1 MVQINFARREVNCK
15 IVYYGPGLSGKTTNL
30 EVVHKKAPPD
40 RRGEL
45 TSIATEGDRTLFFDY
60 MPLDLGKVGGMN
72 TKFQLYT
79 VPGQVYYNATRKLVL
94 QGADGVIFVADSRT
108 SKLQENIESIQN
120 LEDNLKE
127 QGLDIRSTPLVIQWN
142 KRDLPDIMT
151 VPELEESVNKLSVP
165 SMEGCAKTGEGVFP
179 TLKRLAGL
187 VLDNLNKQYGVGT
200 RSSGARSGAR
210 RQSSKARSPAAAA
223 GARGAPAGN
232 DRRQPPA
239 GGGQSRGAAVASSP
253 GRNSQSRSQ
262 PPPARE
268 RASAGADAGGSGR
281 PGRIRRGLPEPQP
294 MQRRRQ
300 EAAPQQR
307 SRSGSSSGP
316 RSGPKGSGRE
326 PMDVKKVALVVGLA
340 VGLCVV
346 VAIYWQDFAAILGL

>member
-30 EVVHKKAPPD
+30 EVVHKKAPAD

-127 QGLDIRSTPLVIQWN
+127 QGLDIRNTPLVIQWN

-151 VPELEESVNKLSVP
+151 VEELEESVNKLKVP
-165 SMEGCAKTGEGVFP
+165 SMEACAKTGDGVFP

-210 RQSSKARSPAAAA
+210 RQANQQS
-223 GARGAPAGN
+223 GARASTSARGGPGGP
-232 DRRQPPA
+232 DRRQS
-239 GGGQSRGAAVASSP
+239 GGGGGARGAAVASP
-253 GRNSQSRSQ
+253 GRSQ
-262 PPPARE
+262 PRSQPPARE
-268 RASAGADAGGSGR
+268 RAAPPPAER

-294 MQRRRQ
+294 MQRRRD
-300 EAAPQQR
+300 ASPPAR
-307 SRSGSSSGP
+307 SRPASSSGGGG
-316 RSGPKGSGRE
+316 RSAKKSGGGGKPE
-326 PMDVKKVALVVGLA
+326 TDVKKIAILVALLAGLGI
-340 VGLCVV
+340 VL
-346 VAIYWQDFAAILGL
+346 AIYWDQLF